1 MDFVYNLGIVKEPNE
16 KPNGQ
21 MYEINFFS
29 LIKFSIIYK
38 LSINQTKLFIM
49 SSSYRLPKRISNLQ
63 DPTSGSNVTSD
74 SPLMK
79 CLLTYAR
86 LERLE
91 VRGDVVKSFWRFF
104 TSASLIFNKVEFINS
119 CIPELLPR

>member
-1 MDFVYNLGIVKEPNE
+1 MKNQMDKRMKYI
-16 KPNGQ
+16 
-21 MYEINFFS
+21 YIYFFFF
-29 LIKFSIIYK
+29 LIKFSIICK

-49 SSSYRLPKRISNLQ
+49 SSSHRLPKRISNLQ